1 MIDVVITHW
10 PPTRAG
16 MPATV
21 DDTLAPYFYNNRHDL
36 VETVGARLW
45 ISGHPHGCLDDSVGS
60 TRLVS
65 NPAGD
70 PNEART
76 SPLFRPD
83 KVVELRP

>member
-1 MIDVVITHW
+1 MQ
-10 PPTRAG
+10 
-16 MPATV
+16 
-21 DDTLAPYFYNNRHDL
+21 
-36 VETVGARLW
+36 TVGARLW
-45 ISGHPHGCLDDSVGS
+45 ISGHPYACLDDSVGS

-83 KVVELRP
+83 KVVEVRP